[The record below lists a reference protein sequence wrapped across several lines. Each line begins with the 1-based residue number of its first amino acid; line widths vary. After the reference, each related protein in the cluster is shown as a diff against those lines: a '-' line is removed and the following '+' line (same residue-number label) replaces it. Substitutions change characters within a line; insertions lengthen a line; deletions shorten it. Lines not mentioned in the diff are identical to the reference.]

1 MGVKVYVPAGDVW
14 SFFQSNIDRL
24 KNEMVAIAENE
35 DTKYAVYLTED
46 KGYPSFSVC
55 KGNSKAEYEE
65 GAISESDCTETVKR
79 CYVRFLFPIVI
90 NNEKGFPKSSFAELE
105 DEDDTT

>member
-46 KGYPSFSVC
+46 KGYP
-55 KGNSKAEYEE
+55 
-65 GAISESDCTETVKR
+65 
-79 CYVRFLFPIVI
+79 
-90 NNEKGFPKSSFAELE
+90 
-105 DEDDTT
+105 